1 MPFTWRS
8 SESISQ
14 YIREVKSE
22 SVPDLLPNEPLSSS
36 SCNIGIKASNEREQ
50 NSSGVTRFFPQF
62 FFQKSVQSFVQK
74 CNIIFRDSSFIK
86 RQHYQRLHYQWP
98 HFLGPFL
105 SQKKNLVTLGNGG
118 AKFGGIVKV
127 ERRRFCGRKP
137 WQQPQLYSTCYMIIA
152 A

>member
-62 FFQKSVQSFVQK
+62 FFKNRFKVSFK
-74 CNIIFRDSSFIK
+74 NATSFLETHHLSNANIINA
-86 RQHYQRLHYQWP
+86 Y
-98 HFLGPFL
+98 
-105 SQKKNLVTLGNGG
+105 
-118 AKFGGIVKV
+118 
-127 ERRRFCGRKP
+127 
-137 WQQPQLYSTCYMIIA
+137 IINDPIF
-152 A
+152 

>member
-86 RQHYQRLHYQWP
+86 RQHYQRLHYQCLPYQWP
-98 HFLGPFL
+98 RFLGENL
-105 SQKKNLVTLGNGG
+105 CYKKSGHSG
-118 AKFGGIVKV
+118 
-127 ERRRFCGRKP
+127 ERRSQVRWNSESGTTTVL
-137 WQQPQLYSTCYMIIA
+137 WQKTMA
-152 A
+152 AAVAL